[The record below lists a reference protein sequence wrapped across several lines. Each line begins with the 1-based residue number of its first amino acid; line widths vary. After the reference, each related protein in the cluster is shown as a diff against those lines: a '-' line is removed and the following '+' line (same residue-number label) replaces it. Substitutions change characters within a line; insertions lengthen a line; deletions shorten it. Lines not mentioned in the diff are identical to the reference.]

1 MSSKWFKQ
9 LEKELETQ
17 DLPKLSVSEV
27 TFSSNYQED
36 FAVSD
41 ALVDLAALATVK
53 KNQVI
58 QARLLK
64 INRAPTEFSVKLYT
78 IKDAIP
84 LSHSMPILESM
95 GLNVLIGRPY
105 RIKLG
110 NRLYWIHHFTLGD
123 SENICDIDIDKVPVY
138 FSDLFAS
145 IWN

>member
-53 KNQVI
+53 KDQSI

-64 INRAPTEFSVKLYT
+64 INRAPTEFSV
-78 IKDAIP
+78 
-84 LSHSMPILESM
+84 
-95 GLNVLIGRPY
+95 
-105 RIKLG
+105 
-110 NRLYWIHHFTLGD
+110 
-123 SENICDIDIDKVPVY
+123 
-138 FSDLFAS
+138 
-145 IWN
+145 